1 VQPVLQVENK
11 LLLFFLTHGG
21 VTMQINQG
29 GRGRGRYLVTCKD
42 SEVLVEFIEQ
52 SSDDASLSLLDTL
65 GPIENPHTALF
76 DMPHETAASLSREF
90 KHQGDLRIEPD
101 LPAKVFSGWKQ

>member
-1 VQPVLQVENK
+1 
-11 LLLFFLTHGG
+11 
-21 VTMQINQG
+21 M
-29 GRGRGRYLVTCKD
+29 
-42 SEVLVEFIEQ
+42 
-52 SSDDASLSLLDTL
+52 

-90 KHQGDLRIEPD
+90 KHQGDLKIEPD